1 MGIIRKRRWSEY
13 WAGLWRWAFVSGLS
27 YDVIWAY
34 CINSI
39 RPLRAPPY
47 TSTPFIFITTTYFN
61 ALVFFFHSNCVSDF
75 FALWW
80 WLILAP
86 Q

>member
-34 CINSI
+34 CINSFGPFEDHLI
-39 RPLRAPPY
+39 HQRPLFLLLPLTLMRW
-47 TSTPFIFITTTYFN
+47 
-61 ALVFFFHSNCVSDF
+61 FFFHSNCVSDVS
-75 FALWW
+75 ALWW